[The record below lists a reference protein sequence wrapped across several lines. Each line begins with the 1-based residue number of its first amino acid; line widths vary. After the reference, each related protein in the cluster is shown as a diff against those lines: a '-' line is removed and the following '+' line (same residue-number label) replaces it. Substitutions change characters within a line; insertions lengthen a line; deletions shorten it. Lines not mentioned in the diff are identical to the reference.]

1 MIKVVHG
8 EQDYKEDLKLF
19 DIKQKVKNEY
29 IFFEQMLL
37 ATSRQN
43 IFNKCA
49 EVVFKQAILEEI
61 NRMDFDEADSMQL
74 YVVDNLLEYIYLICC
89 DMHWQAD
96 KTRQAVEE
104 ILRRSQTRKN

>member
-1 MIKVVHG
+1 M
-8 EQDYKEDLKLF
+8 L
-19 DIKQKVKNEY
+19 DIKQKVKYEY

-37 ATSRQN
+37 GTSRQN

-49 EVVFKQAILEEI
+49 EIVFKQAIVEEI
-61 NRMDFDEADSMQL
+61 NRMDFEEADIMRL

-89 DMHWQAD
+89 DMHWQSD

-104 ILRRSQTRKN
+104 ILRRSQKQTEKN